1 MEQIVQIK
9 LEANSS
15 AFLNCIFVSNF
26 SVHCEISFVCCWKKN
41 LSLKRLF
48 PFKSHFAEKNLIKKD
63 VCTNTLLLWLW
74 FLKKKT
80 SKNWHQI
87 LTFCRSEEYCGPTV
101 YCIILLQF
109 LKNSFLFLPS
119 FSTEN
124 IGNWENN
131 EDYLDN
137 LDYKYI

>member
-74 FLKKKT
+74 FLKKTLKKLT
-80 SKNWHQI
+80 SDFDI
-87 LTFCRSEEYCGPTV
+87 LPLRRIMWSNSILHHTFTVLRKQLFVFAFIFYWEY
-101 YCIILLQF
+101 
-109 LKNSFLFLPS
+109 LKLR
-119 FSTEN
+119 
-124 IGNWENN
+124 
-131 EDYLDN
+131 
-137 LDYKYI
+137 K

>member
-26 SVHCEISFVCCWKKN
+26 SVHCEISFVCSWKKN

-74 FLKKKT
+74 FLKKTLKKLT
-80 SKNWHQI
+80 SDFDI
-87 LTFCRSEEYCGPTV
+87 LPLRRIMWSNSILHHTFTVFKKQLFVFAFIFYWEY
-101 YCIILLQF
+101 
-109 LKNSFLFLPS
+109 LKLR
-119 FSTEN
+119 
-124 IGNWENN
+124 
-131 EDYLDN
+131 
-137 LDYKYI
+137 K